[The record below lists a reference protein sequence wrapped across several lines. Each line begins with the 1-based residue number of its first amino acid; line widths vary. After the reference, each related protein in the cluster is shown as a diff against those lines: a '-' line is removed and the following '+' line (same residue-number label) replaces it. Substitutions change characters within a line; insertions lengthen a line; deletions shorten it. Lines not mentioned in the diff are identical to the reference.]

1 MAPAARAGGAMTA
14 APAVSV
20 VMPVLDAARYLDAS
34 IASVVSQDFADFE
47 LVLRD
52 DGSSDGSRQLLE
64 AWAARDAR
72 IRLDLGQR
80 RLGAAGSSNRVIE
93 LARAPLIARL
103 DADDRMLPGRLAAQ
117 VAAFAARPAAVLV
130 GTLAWT
136 IDPAGRRVRAPDLA
150 RLTRKARFAPFAHS
164 STMLRRAAWAEIGGY
179 RAEAEKWEDLD
190 LFLRLAAI
198 GEVWTIPQAL
208 IEYRQNP
215 GSTRLV
221 DGLVRLEEALEAMSR
236 ALAPDAR
243 RPADRKIDPTAYRHI
258 GATLL
263 WSGARPRLLR
273 RIAQR
278 ARLGANRESAALIGW
293 ALAAEIAP
301 GLLRSALRADL
312 ARRNRRARVAL
323 GDDALVRWVPA

>member
-1 MAPAARAGGAMTA
+1 MTA
-14 APAVSV
+14 TPAVSV

-34 IASVVSQDFADFE
+34 IESVVSQDFTDFE

-52 DGSSDGSRQLLE
+52 DGSRDGSRAMLE
-64 AWAARDAR
+64 AWAARDPR
-72 IRLDLGQR
+72 IRLDLGER

-93 LARAPLIARL
+93 LARAPLIARI

-117 VAAFAARPAAVLV
+117 VAAFAAKPAAVLV

-150 RLTRKARFAPFAHS
+150 RLIRASRFAPFAHS
-164 STMLRRAAWAEIGGY
+164 SVMMRRAAWAEIGGY

-190 LFLRLAAI
+190 LILRLA
-198 GEVWTIPQAL
+198 EVGQIWTLPRAL

-215 GSTRLV
+215 GSTRLA
-221 DGLVRLEEALEAMSR
+221 DGFARLEAAMDTMSR
-236 ALAPDAR
+236 ALAPDG
-243 RPADRKIDPTAYRHI
+243 PAANDGKIDPAAYRHI

-273 RIAQR
+273 RIVQR
-278 ARLGANRESAALIGW
+278 ARLGANRESAALLAW
-293 ALAAEIAP
+293 ATA
-301 GLLRSALRADL
+301 ADL
-312 ARRNRRARVAL
+312 APGMLRGVLRAGLALRNRRARAKL
-323 GDDALVRWVPA
+323 GDAELVRWNPL